1 MKSTMHRIPALL
13 CGVTALVLS
22 AGALANGQDRSTA
35 AQPQQNSTAQP
46 STMGSNNSNASNT
59 DMSRSTASADSSSA
73 TAQTKFD
80 QLDADH
86 DGSISKEE
94 AQASNALKA
103 EFTRLDANKDN
114 KLSMTEFMSA
124 TNLASIKIDK
134 VDKSKGY

>member
-22 AGALANGQDRSTA
+22 AGALANGQDRSTTD
-35 AQPQQNSTAQP
+35 QSMQNSTPRSQT
-46 STMGSNNSNASNT
+46 STVGSNNSNAAT
-59 DMSRSTASADSSSA
+59 TSTARNDSSSA

-80 QLDADH
+80 QLDTNH

-94 AQASNALKA
+94 AQASNSLKA
-103 EFTRLDANKDN
+103 EFSRLDSNKDN

-124 TNLASIKIDK
+124 SNMASIK
-134 VDKSKGY
+134 VDKTNKAKGY